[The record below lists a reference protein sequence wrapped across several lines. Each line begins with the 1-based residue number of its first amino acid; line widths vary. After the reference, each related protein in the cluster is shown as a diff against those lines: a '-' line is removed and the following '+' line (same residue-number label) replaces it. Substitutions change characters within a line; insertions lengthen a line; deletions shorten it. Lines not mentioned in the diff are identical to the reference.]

1 MTAPDP
7 AAPDAALDE
16 LLGTCLD
23 LLEAGDNAALESFVD
38 RQGTHAEALRRRLA
52 LLADSGLLPSP
63 DPAEHP
69 PERLGPFALR
79 GRLGAGAMGVVW
91 RAFQDPPGR
100 EVALKVVRP
109 EQLLFP
115 ESRVRF
121 RREVELAARLQ
132 HPAILP
138 ILAVGE
144 DQGLPWFA
152 TELVEGQSLAELV
165 RRVRERF
172 GAPERVQLAE
182 LPALLLEGSG
192 RPVPSGAWRGP
203 GGERLRDWL
212 HFCLIAGRELARALS
227 HAHSRGVLHRDVKP
241 QNALVGSSGR
251 VWLADFGLASA
262 EGEASLTGSRSAVGS
277 LPYMA
282 PELLAGSPADV
293 RADVYGLGALLYE
306 LILLRRPFEGQSS
319 AALVASILAG
329 EPPRPRRLLKG
340 LSADLEAVL
349 LTALAADPA
358 RRYSS
363 AEALAE
369 DLDAVL
375 AGRPTSA
382 RPRGPFGRLLA
393 AAQRRPAVALSAV
406 LAALLT
412 IGGPLLFGFQE
423 RRAASQIRAERD
435 RTVAAEQARART
447 AEESAVAIALERDRT
462 VAAEQARARTAEEA
476 AAAIA
481 QERDR
486 AVAGYERAREAVE
499 RMLARVSD
507 DLAYLPA
514 MESLRQRLLED
525 AIELLGAIV
534 DEGGAAAGGRAPL
547 ELARAHVRAAELQ
560 GLLGRSHESVSA
572 YREAQE
578 VARRAFEAAQ
588 AQGAEQEPEAVV
600 ALMQELECG
609 TRLARALSA
618 GGRYEEAE
626 SEAQGTLARL
636 AAELERLPP
645 GSAQDYGGR
654 LRGTLGLAHLRRGD
668 TQTGL
673 AELRAAAREF
683 DADPEGA
690 LPPDSQLSDAFE
702 LWSDAGLAGLQ
713 TEEDKPG
720 PETVLALDRALAIS
734 ERRFSIDPS
743 PGLARELIT
752 ARINRAGVSLRRGEF
767 EAARDLYLA
776 ADRLAAE
783 QVGLHPAALTLRLE
797 WAGVNNQLGLL
808 AESQDDFEGAVQR
821 FGAAEA
827 ALEDLCR
834 LVDDD
839 PTFWHRLA
847 LARLNLSSPYRVE
860 QDFARAQELVA
871 AGFEALQRARQLS
884 PDDAQLCE
892 TLVTFYSARW
902 LLCRDRGDHAGVIA
916 AAEAMGQEQL
926 PRPFDARLLHRAA
939 YASASAFDMLAAA
952 ADLDPDQR
960 QSLADGYARLSCDFT
975 RRSFLAG
982 SDYKDLRKIKN
993 LAPLYD
999 HPEFAALEL
1008 WFADQK
1014 RETPR

>member
-7 AAPDAALDE
+7 AASDAALDE
-16 LLGTCLD
+16 LLGTCLE
-23 LLEAGDNAALESFVD
+23 LLEAGDNAALESFVE
-38 RQGTHAEALRRRLA
+38 RQGSHAEALRRRLA
-52 LLADSGLLPSP
+52 LLADSGLLPGP

-79 GRLGAGAMGVVW
+79 GRLGAGATGVVW

-172 GAPERVQLAE
+172 GAPERVELAE

-241 QNALVGSSGR
+241 QNALVASNGR

-319 AALVASILAG
+319 AALVANILAG
-329 EPPRPRRLLKG
+329 EPPRPRRLLNS

-358 RRYSS
+358 QRYSS

-369 DLDAVL
+369 DLEAVL
-375 AGRPTSA
+375 TGRPTSA

-412 IGGPLLFGFQE
+412 VGGPLLFGFQE
-423 RRAASQIRAERD
+423 RRASSQIR
-435 RTVAAEQARART
+435 V
-447 AEESAVAIALERDRT
+447 ERDRT

-534 DEGGAAAGGRAPL
+534 DEGGAVAGGWAPL
-547 ELARAHVRAAELQ
+547 ELARVHVRAAELQ

-572 YREAQE
+572 YREAQQ

-600 ALMQELECG
+600 AWMQELECG
-609 TRLARALSA
+609 TRLARALCAS
-618 GGRYEEAE
+618 GRYEEAE
-626 SEAQGTLARL
+626 SEAQATLARL

-645 GSAQDYGGR
+645 GSAADYGGR
-654 LRGTLGLAHLRRGD
+654 LRGTLGLLHLRRGD
-668 TQTGL
+668 TETGL

-690 LPPDSQLSDAFE
+690 LPPDRQLSDAFE

-713 TEEDKPG
+713 TEGDKPG

-767 EAARDLYLA
+767 EAARELYLA

-808 AESQDDFEGAVQR
+808 AESQEDFEGAVQR

-827 ALEDLCR
+827 ALADLCR

-847 LARLNLSSPYRVE
+847 LARLNLSAPYRVE
-860 QDFARAQELVA
+860 QDIARAQELVA

-884 PDDAQLCE
+884 PDDTQLCE

-916 AAEAMGQEQL
+916 AAEAMAQERV

-939 YASASAFDMLAAA
+939 YASASAFEMISEA
-952 ADLDPDQR
+952 ADVDPDQR
-960 QSLADGYARLSCDFT
+960 RSLADSYARLSCDFT

-993 LAPLYD
+993 LAPLHD

-1008 WFADQK
+1008 WFADQQ

>member
-7 AAPDAALDE
+7 AAPAAPAIELDE

-23 LLEAGDNAALESFVD
+23 LLEAGDHAALGAFVEA
-38 RQGTHAEALRRRLA
+38 QGPRAEALRRRLA
-52 LLADSGLLPSP
+52 LLADSGLLPTP

-115 ESRVRF
+115 ESRLRF
-121 RREVELAARLQ
+121 RLQ

-152 TELVEGQSLAELV
+152 TELVEGPSLAELV

-172 GAPERVQLAE
+172 GAPERVELAALPE
-182 LPALLLEGSG
+182 LTATGSG
-192 RPVPSGAWRGP
+192 RPAPKAVWRGP
-203 GGERLRDWL
+203 GGERLRDWQ
-212 HFCLIAGRELARALS
+212 HFCLSVGRELARALA
-227 HAHSRGVLHRDVKP
+227 HAHSRGGLHRDVKP
-241 QNALVGSSGR
+241 QNALISGAGR

-282 PELLAGSPADV
+282 PELLSGAPSDV

-358 RRYSS
+358 QRYSS

-369 DLDAVL
+369 DLEAVL

-382 RPRGPFGRLLA
+382 RPRGPLGRLASA
-393 AAQRRPAVALSAV
+393 ARRRPAAALATG
-406 LAALLT
+406 LAALL
-412 IGGPLLFGFQE
+412 IVGGPLLFGFQE
-423 RRAASQIRAERD
+423 RRAGRQIRA
-435 RTVAAEQARART
+435 
-447 AEESAVAIALERDRT
+447 ERDRT

-481 QERDR
+481 VERDRTVAAEQARARTAEEAAAAIAVERDR

-499 RMLARVSD
+499 RMLSRVSD

-525 AIELLGAIV
+525 AIELLGSIV
-534 DEGGAAAGGRAPL
+534 AEGGAVAGARAPI
-547 ELARAHVRAAELQ
+547 ELARAHTRAAELQ
-560 GLLGRSHESVSA
+560 ALLGRS
-572 YREAQE
+572 Q
-578 VARRAFEAAQ
+578 EAAEAYAAARDTARKTFDQ
-588 AQGAEQEPEAVV
+588 ALASAAEPGPEAVV
-600 ALMQELECG
+600 GLIQELEYG
-609 TRLARALSA
+609 ARLARLLSA
-618 GGRYEEAE
+618 FGRYEEAE
-626 SEAQGTLARL
+626 SEVAATLERL
-636 AAELERLPP
+636 AAQRAHLPP
-645 GSAQDYGGR
+645 GSEHQYSGR
-654 LRGTLGLAHLRRGD
+654 LRGTLGLVKLRRGD
-668 TQTGL
+668 AKAGL

-683 DADPEGA
+683 DADAEGA
-690 LPPDSQLSDAFE
+690 LPPDSLLSDAFE

-713 TEEDKPG
+713 VEGEKPG
-720 PETVLALDRALAIS
+720 PETVLALERALAIS
-734 ERRFSIDPS
+734 QRRFEIDPS

-752 ARINRAGVSLRRGEF
+752 ARINRAGVGLRRGEF
-767 EAARDLYLA
+767 DAARELYLA

-783 QVGLHPAALTLRLE
+783 QVELHPAALTLRLE
-797 WAGVNNQLGLL
+797 WAGVSNQLGLL
-808 AESQDDFEGAVQR
+808 AESQNDFEGAAQR
-821 FGAAEA
+821 YGAAVA

-839 PTFWHRLA
+839 PVYWHRLA
-847 LARLNLSSPYRVE
+847 LARLNLSSPFRVQGE
-860 QDFARAQELVA
+860 VARAQELVA
-871 AGFEALQRARQLS
+871 AGFEAISRARALS
-884 PDDAQLCE
+884 PEDAQLCD
-892 TLVTFYSARW
+892 TLLTLYSARW
-902 LLCRDRGDHAGVIA
+902 LLCRDREDHAGIIA
-916 AAEAMGQEQL
+916 AAQAMGQEPL
-926 PRPFDARLLHRAA
+926 PSPFDARLLHRAA
-939 YASASAFDMLAAA
+939 YAAATAFDLLAGQAELA
-952 ADLDPDQR
+952 PDER
-960 QSLADGYARLSCDFT
+960 QALGDEYARLACELT

-982 SDYKDLRKIKN
+982 SDYKNLRKVKN

-999 HPEFAALEL
+999 HPEFAELER
-1008 WFADQK
+1008 WFAEQAPQG
-1014 RETPR
+1014 PR